1 MHKPQKTSLTIFL
14 TFIITSAMYF
24 AAFVIFPAF
33 SGFLGSLGS
42 SVTGWFDGGSNGD
55 LSQKI
60 NQIDS
65 YIEEGYINKVDQD
78 KLNDMALKGYVAG
91 LGDPY
96 SQYFSRE
103 EMEAL
108 SADLQGS
115 YKGIGMEVVQN
126 EDNQIEV
133 VNVFKGGPAERS
145 GMLAGDKIIEVN
157 NVKVNGE
164 SMTLATN
171 IIKGIDERGKSDKI
185 SIKVLRGDKEI
196 VLTAVREEV
205 IVQSVSG
212 KMLKGNI
219 GYLQISSF
227 VEETGTQLKEE
238 AGKLIDKGA
247 KSLIID
253 LRNNGGGLLEAVVE
267 VADYLL
273 PEGTILT
280 VKGKTGKPQVYTSD
294 ERSVNLPICVLTNG
308 NSASASEVL
317 AGALK
322 DHKKA
327 ILVGEKTYGKGV
339 VQTLYGFKDGSAVKI
354 TTAKY
359 YTPSGE
365 CIDKIGIKP
374 DVEVKMELS
383 KALSL
388 YTEAEDIQLQEAINQ
403 LSGLSGTEKSI

>member
-14 TFIITSAMYF
+14 TFIITSAMYLV
-24 AAFVIFPAF
+24 AFVIFPVF
-33 SGFLGSLGS
+33 SGFLGSVGS
-42 SVTGWFDGGSNGD
+42 SITGWFGGGNSGD

-65 YIEEGYINKVDQD
+65 YIEEGYINKVDQN
-78 KLNDMALKGYVAG
+78 KLNDMALKGYVGG

-96 SQYFSRE
+96 SQYFSQE

-108 SADLQGS
+108 SADLQGT

-126 EDNQIEV
+126 ENNQIEV
-133 VNVFKGGPAERS
+133 VNVFKGGPAEKS

-157 NVKVNGE
+157 NVKVDGE

-171 IIKGIDERGKSDKI
+171 IIKGIDKRGKSDKL
-185 SIKVLRGDKEI
+185 SIKVLRGDKEV

-227 VEETGTQLKEE
+227 VEETGTQFKEE

-247 KSLIID
+247 KSLVID

-280 VKGKTGKPQVYTSD
+280 VKGKSGKPQVYTSD
-294 ERSVNLPICVLTNG
+294 ERSVDLPICVLTNG

-322 DHKKA
+322 DHKRA
-327 ILVGEKTYGKGV
+327 TLVGEKTYGKGV

>member
-42 SVTGWFDGGSNGD
+42 SVTGWFGGGNNGD

-96 SQYFSRE
+96 SQYFSQE

-388 YTEAEDIQLQEAINQ
+388 YTEAEDIQLQEAVNQ
-403 LSGLSGTEKSI
+403 LSGLSGAEKNI

>member
-1 MHKPQKTSLTIFL
+1 MQKPQKKSLTIFL
-14 TFIITSAMYF
+14 TFIITSAMYL
-24 AAFVIFPAF
+24 AAFVIFPAL
-33 SGFLGSLGS
+33 SSYLGSLGS
-42 SVTGWFDGGSNGD
+42 SITGWFGGGSGD

-60 NQIDS
+60 NQIDA
-65 YIEEGYINKVDQD
+65 YIEEGYINEVDQS
-78 KLNDMALKGYVAG
+78 KLNDMALRGYVAG

-96 SQYFSRE
+96 SQYFSKE

-108 SADLQGS
+108 SADLNGT
-115 YKGIGMEVVQN
+115 YKGIGLEVAKN

-133 VNVFKGGPAERS
+133 LNVFKGGPAEKS
-145 GMLAGDKIIEVN
+145 GLQAGDILIEVN
-157 NVKVNGE
+157 NVKVNGDSLNE
-164 SMTLATN
+164 ATN

-185 SIKVLRGDKEI
+185 TLKVMRGEEELT
-196 VLTAVREEV
+196 LTAVREEV
-205 IVQSVSG
+205 VVQSVSG

-227 VEETGTQLKEE
+227 VEETGAQFKEE
-238 AGKLIDKGA
+238 AAKLLDAGA

-267 VADYLL
+267 IADYLL
-273 PEGTILT
+273 PEGNILT
-280 VKGKTGKPQVYTSD
+280 IKGKSGNPQVYNSD
-294 ERSVNLPICVLTNG
+294 ERAINLPMCVLTNG

-317 AGALK
+317 AGALR

-327 ILVGEKTYGKGV
+327 TLVGEKTYGKGV
-339 VQTLYGFKDGSAVKI
+339 VQTLYNFNDGSAVKI

-365 CIDKIGIKP
+365 CIDKVGIKP
-374 DVEVKMELS
+374 DVEVKMELT

-388 YTEAEDIQLQEAINQ
+388 YTEDEDIQLKEAINQ
-403 LSGLSGTEKSI
+403 LSGLSSREEDL